1 MNQLSVERRAA
12 VVKGLVEGLSVR
24 AVARLTGTSK
34 NTVLRLLVD
43 LGDFCSIYQDHMLRD
58 LPCTRVEADE
68 IWSFVGAKQR
78 NASKQGQGDIWT
90 FVALCADTKL
100 AVSWLVGPR
109 SPKSADEF
117 MADLRS
123 RLSERVQLTTDGLS
137 AYQPA
142 VEKAFGWNGTDYAML
157 VKTYSNQPDGTHQR
171 RYSPGVCTGA
181 VKSPI
186 MGNPDIALVSTSY
199 VERQNLTMRMQSRR
213 FTRLTNAFS
222 KKAENHAHAVSLHF
236 MFYNYCRPHTTLT
249 KANGGIKMT
258 PAMAAGVT
266 DGVWTVEDVLNL
278 MDPTQPIGKSLQ

>member
-12 VVKGLVEGLSVR
+12 IVRALVEGGSVR
-24 AVARLTGTSK
+24 AVARMTGTSK

-43 LGDFCSIYQDHMLRD
+43 LGDFCSIYQDHMLRG
-58 LPCTRVEADE
+58 LTCKRIEADE
-68 IWSFVGAKQR
+68 IWSFCGAKQR
-78 NASKQGQGDIWT
+78 NATKEGQGDIWT

-109 SPKSADEF
+109 SPASANEF
-117 MADLRS
+117 MRDVAS
-123 RLSERVQLTTDGLS
+123 RLANRVQITTDGLG

-157 VKTYSNQPDGTHQR
+157 VKTYSNQPDGVHSR

-186 MGNPDIALVSTSY
+186 MGNPDLEYVSTSY
-199 VERQNLTMRMQSRR
+199 VERSNLTMRMQSRR

-236 MFYNYCRPHTTLT
+236 FYYNYLRPHTTLT
-249 KANGGIKMT
+249 KANGGIKVT

-266 DGVWTVEDVLNL
+266 DHVWSVEEMLDL
-278 MDPTQPIGKSLQ
+278 MNPTRLLQ